1 VAHMYMG
8 LQFQGAVTFW
18 DVAVAFSQQE
28 WESLNSAQRHS
39 YRDVMLENNSNLV
52 SLGHSLSKPH
62 VITLLEHWKEPW
74 MIVRKDQRRPYTG

>member
-1 VAHMYMG
+1 MYMG

-52 SLGHSLSKPH
+52 SLGKFTSLK
-62 VITLLEHWKEPW
+62 
-74 MIVRKDQRRPYTG
+74 